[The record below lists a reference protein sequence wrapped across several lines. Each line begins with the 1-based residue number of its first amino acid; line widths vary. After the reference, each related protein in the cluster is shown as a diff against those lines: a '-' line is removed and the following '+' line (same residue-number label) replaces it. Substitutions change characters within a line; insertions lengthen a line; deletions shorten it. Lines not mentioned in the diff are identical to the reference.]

1 MGRQDWD
8 ALDAWNESHK
18 CADCGEYEACP
29 CGGCEQGWCHR
40 VGGWTYESEPC
51 CGDGYP
57 RFEKR

>member
-1 MGRQDWD
+1 MGRPDWD
-8 ALDAWNESHK
+8 ALDAWNESHE

-40 VGGWTYESEPC
+40 AGDWACESEPC